1 MKIKMKINLTVNLF
15 YILILCLNIWFDLMQ
30 SWEVSMAKHE
40 NTSSGLNASKP
51 QCMETEKEHKKHLI
65 RWNQKHKTGIQSF
78 PC

>member
-40 NTSSGLNASKP
+40 NTSSGLNAAKP
-51 QCMETEKEHKKHLI
+51 KCMETEQEHKKI
-65 RWNQKHKTGIQSF
+65 
-78 PC
+78 

>member
-1 MKIKMKINLTVNLF
+1 MPHVMKYWFVSCGDIFRV
-15 YILILCLNIWFDLMQ
+15 CIWFDLMQ

-65 RWNQKHKTGIQSF
+65 RWNQKHKPGIQSF